1 MRKPKRF
8 SLAVKVNIVIMALV
22 LSVSVLLT
30 LISENA
36 YQKAVFQPY
45 FRKLESTEVPADELK
60 PTVQEF
66 LPYLGTEELN
76 RVIAEYD
83 KDKDKTDVEL
93 MDWLLKKPSMEGEP
107 LSMMD
112 DWMLFELELF
122 EIQRKGDLREVS
134 CFAEKDG
141 NRYSICTVWENED
154 YKKSNL
160 GEFGRRLPEDYPAE
174 NDYLSPKYLEED
186 GKNLLVRFIP
196 LSIEDGGQAW
206 IRLNYDLTEQIR
218 EHRYFLLRCVLLTI
232 GVTLLASVI
241 TALVMRRFVLQPV
254 RSLARETREFVPK
267 EDGPYSRERI
277 GRVEIRNNDEIGDL
291 SRDIRTMQEDI
302 VTNTENLAR
311 ITAEKE
317 RVSTELELAA
327 QIQAD
332 ALPNVFPAFPEHR
345 EFDVFATMT
354 PAKEV
359 GGDFYDFFLI
369 DETHLGV
376 VMADVSGKGV
386 PAALFMMNAK
396 TLVRMY
402 AKTGMHPAQVLQA
415 VNDWICENNR
425 QNMFVTVWFGILDLS
440 TGRIT
445 AVNAGHEYP
454 AIMPADGRFG
464 LIHDKHDILVG
475 IWNDIRY
482 REREIDLTPGA
493 KIFLYTDGVPEAHN
507 AAGEMF
513 GVNRMVSALNE
524 VREDTPEGI
533 LRHMKKAV
541 DTFAQDTAQFD
552 DMTMLCLE
560 YKGPAVS

>member
-218 EHRYFLLRCVLLTI
+218 EHRYFLLRCVLLTL
-232 GVTLLASVI
+232 GVTLLTSVI

-267 EDGPYSRERI
+267 EDGTYSRERI

-291 SRDIRTMQEDI
+291 SRDIRTMQDDI

-317 RVSTELELAA
+317 RVSTELKLAA

-345 EFDVFATMT
+345 EFDIFATMT

-396 TLVRMY
+396 SLVRMY

-415 VNDWICENNR
+415 VND
-425 QNMFVTVWFGILDLS
+425 
-440 TGRIT
+440 
-445 AVNAGHEYP
+445 
-454 AIMPADGRFG
+454 
-464 LIHDKHDILVG
+464 
-475 IWNDIRY
+475 
-482 REREIDLTPGA
+482 
-493 KIFLYTDGVPEAHN
+493 
-507 AAGEMF
+507 
-513 GVNRMVSALNE
+513 
-524 VREDTPEGI
+524 
-533 LRHMKKAV
+533 
-541 DTFAQDTAQFD
+541 
-552 DMTMLCLE
+552 
-560 YKGPAVS
+560 

>member
-1 MRKPKRF
+1 MRKPKRL

-45 FRKLESTEVPADELK
+45 FRKLESTDVPADELK

-76 RVIAEYD
+76 RVIAEND
-83 KDKDKTDVEL
+83 KDNDKTDLEL

-154 YKKSNL
+154 YMKSNL
-160 GEFGRRLPEDYPAE
+160 GEFGRRLPEDCPAE
-174 NDYLSPKYLEED
+174 NDYVSPKYLEED

-196 LSIEDGGQAW
+196 LPTDDGGQAW

-218 EHRYFLLRCVLLTI
+218 EQRYFLLRCVLLTL

-267 EDGPYSRERI
+267 EDGTYSRERI

-359 GGDFYDFFLI
+359 GGDFYDLFLI

-396 TLVRMY
+396 SLVRMN

-445 AVNAGHEYP
+445 AVNVGYEYP
-454 AIMPADGRFG
+454 AIMPLDGQFD
-464 LIHDKHDILVG
+464 LIHDKHDIVVG

-482 REREIDLTPGA
+482 REQEIDLTPGA
-493 KIFLYTDGVPEAHN
+493 KIFLYTDGVPEANN

-524 VREDTPEGI
+524 VHEDSPEGI

-541 DTFAQDTAQFD
+541 DTFAQDMAQFD